1 MNASF
6 SSLYIHVPF
15 CVKKCHYCAFYSIP
29 WKEEFEKLYLQ
40 SILKEI
46 DIIKEIPNK
55 LETIYIGGGTP
66 TVLSL
71 KTLKVLLEK
80 ILKCFKISNNLE
92 FSIELNPVT
101 VDNEKLI
108 LIKDFGINRVSV
120 GVQSFNDDELRSLG
134 RLHDRQQAL
143 QTVKKLLDSG
153 FENISIDLIYG
164 IPLQTINTWVKTL
177 NESLNL
183 EIRHISIYELTV
195 EEETE
200 LKKEIE
206 SGKIRLPDEH
216 TIADMYLLATEFFE
230 NKGIK
235 KYEISNFA
243 YPNFECKHNIGYW
256 VRKPYLGVGPSAHSF
271 IGNRRFHN
279 PDLFEYSR
287 ILSEN
292 KLAWI
297 EDMLLDDFEDLKEK
311 IILGL
316 RMKNG
321 TVVENVYLL
330 EFFKQYEREGLIKIS
345 DKRVCL
351 TDKGMLLSNEIF
363 SKLLF
368 YLETKSNFF

>member
-164 IPLQTINTWVKTL
+164 IPLQTINKWVKTL